1 MTGKSGV
8 AMMKLAFI
16 SFTGV
21 ALMSTAALAGLGAA
35 PLPLAGVA
43 GPVGLLVAA
52 AGYGLYRT
60 VKYFRQ

>member
-1 MTGKSGV
+1 
-8 AMMKLAFI
+8 MMKLAFI

-21 ALMSTAALAGLGAA
+21 AWMSTAALAGLGAA